1 MYEPE
6 RGNVNLLK
14 EENNVKKLLAIVL
27 TLALLVSLG
36 VTAFADDEP
45 IHLTLWTF
53 QELHTQLY
61 KEMLDKWNANPDNPK
76 LDIEVER
83 QPGQSQ
89 AGHRHAGLSL

>member
-1 MYEPE
+1 M
-6 RGNVNLLK
+6 
-14 EENNVKKLLAIVL
+14 KKLLAIVL

-61 KEMLDKWNANPDNPK
+61 KET
-76 LDIEVER
+76 
-83 QPGQSQ
+83 GQSQ